1 MTVSTIV
8 DTATRSA
15 VSQYPSQAGPVV
27 ARLKSDLDAHL
38 AEVAE
43 KIVEAGVNLGARR
56 EQVESLLVDAG
67 LVEPTPEPEPE
78 APVAEEDRLGKIEST
93 LARLVAFAERHGL

>member
-1 MTVSTIV
+1 MTVSSIV
-8 DTATRSA
+8 DNATQSVTARYPRESA
-15 VSQYPSQAGPVV
+15 PIV
-27 ARLKSDLDAHL
+27 AQLKADLDAHVV
-38 AEVAE
+38 EVAE

-56 EQVESLLVDAG
+56 EQVESLLVEAG